1 MCQRSTKGKLLI
13 PTEIWQG
20 KFSWRSCFFWAWKLM
35 YLLRVR
41 ASGYRLV
48 LLLAGQ
54 LASFD
59 TAVVVFLK
67 RGLHLI
73 SEYHAC
79 LAVPLLPWPSLLR
92 LFSSFP
98 PFPPLN
104 AGIPRVQSW
113 PSSHLSALIPRGI

>member
-1 MCQRSTKGKLLI
+1 
-13 PTEIWQG
+13 
-20 KFSWRSCFFWAWKLM
+20 M

-41 ASGYRLV
+41 ASGHHLV
-48 LLLAGQ
+48 LLLAGR

-67 RGLHLI
+67 RGLHLT

-98 PFPPLN
+98 PFPPLALDIALVDIDGGSGNPDDN
-104 AGIPRVQSW
+104 AAVFD
-113 PSSHLSALIPRGI
+113 